1 MPTAARRIGLIQQL
15 LKPEMAPN
23 GMHLGGLCWGR
34 PASRGGRSQPAKDGG
49 SGLAGL
55 TCAPEAGLNWIDQH
69 GCNLL
74 LGHQPRACANPILVD

>member
-1 MPTAARRIGLIQQL
+1 MGCTGADFGVDQR
-15 LKPEMAPN
+15 
-23 GMHLGGLCWGR
+23 
-34 PASRGGRSQPAKDGG
+34 RGGGRLQPAKDGG

-74 LGHQPRACANPILVD
+74 LGHQPRACAEPSLVD